1 MSRMLTYTNVD
12 DEEDEEVAGA
22 TGEATREQLAE

>member
-1 MSRMLTYTNVD
+1 MSRMLTYTNGD
-12 DEEDEEVAGA
+12 DEEVAGA